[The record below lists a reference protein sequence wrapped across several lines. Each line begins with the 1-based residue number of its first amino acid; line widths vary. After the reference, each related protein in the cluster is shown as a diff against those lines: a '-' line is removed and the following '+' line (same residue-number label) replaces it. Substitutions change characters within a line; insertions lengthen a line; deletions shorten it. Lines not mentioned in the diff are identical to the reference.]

1 MKIFGSEFMN
11 KMCFISIGSLFLFL
25 LIPINIYAQDEQI
38 GSRKITTKYEEFVS
52 QSGTFVKFID
62 NNMPTNVDLYNDGIY
77 GKVRTFW
84 GQAKNHYYLILTKK
98 ELGGSYD
105 AMIEFSDLIELNKAF
120 ARLLSEVDDDV
131 KLRTEYNY
139 LENKYVTND
148 RFKLGYYIEKR
159 KAKWFVK
166 FAPNIPSFR
175 ITYQKE
181 FCKLLKDAQEKIEQI
196 MAREGK

>member
-1 MKIFGSEFMN
+1 
-11 KMCFISIGSLFLFL
+11 
-25 LIPINIYAQDEQI
+25 
-38 GSRKITTKYEEFVS
+38 
-52 QSGTFVKFID
+52 
-62 NNMPTNVDLYNDGIY
+62 
-77 GKVRTFW
+77 
-84 GQAKNHYYLILTKK
+84 
-98 ELGGSYD
+98 
-105 AMIEFSDLIELNKAF
+105 MIEYSDLIELNKAF